1 MKYEQKVSI
10 HINKSNKLLAQNAKI
25 KQENK
30 TTKHKTQNI
39 LEKLVYFEIDVQL
52 KEF

>member
-30 TTKHKTQNI
+30 TTKHKTQNTKYI
-39 LEKLVYFEIDVQL
+39 RKTRIF
-52 KEF
+52 

>member
-10 HINKSNKLLAQNAKI
+10 HINKSNKLLAQNNKI
-25 KQENK
+25 KIKITNNNK
-30 TTKHKTQNI
+30 KQNI
-39 LEKLVYFEIDVQL
+39 LEKLVYFEIDEQL

>member
-30 TTKHKTQNI
+30 TTNNKNTKYIRKTRI
-39 LEKLVYFEIDVQL
+39 F
-52 KEF
+52 